1 MRNFYEENNQTIP
14 AIKFEEVQPAGY
26 SLVTD
31 PVQLENLHAERYEIN
46 REAGVDYYNHFQAK
60 LYIKIT
66 TGVYTVNEVVTL
78 ECYLKKVGDEIKA
91 GSWLTAQNSIGGL
104 ALSGIFDQTMKDEI
118 TADIDLYVLE
128 NY

>member
-1 MRNFYEENNQTIP
+1 MRNFYEENNQATP

-26 SLVTD
+26 SLITD
-31 PVQLENLHAERYEIN
+31 PIQLENLHAERYEIN

-66 TGVYTVNEVVTL
+66 TGVYTVAQVVTL
-78 ECYLKKVGDEIKA
+78 EAYLKNLGDEIKA
-91 GSWLTAQNSIGGL
+91 GSWLTAQNNIGGL
-104 ALSGIFDQTMKDEI
+104 ALSGIFDQDMKDEI
-118 TADIDLYVLE
+118 KGDIDLYVLE